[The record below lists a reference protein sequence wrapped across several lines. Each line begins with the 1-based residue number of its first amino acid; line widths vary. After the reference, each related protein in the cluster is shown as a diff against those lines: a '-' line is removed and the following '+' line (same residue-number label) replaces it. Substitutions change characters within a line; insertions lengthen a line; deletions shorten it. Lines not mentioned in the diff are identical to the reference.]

1 MNSPKPHPHADILRA
16 IADGKKI
23 QGRAGDSLPWIDAD
37 LEDVVR
43 EPHVQFRIA
52 PETVL
57 INGVEC
63 PKPVVKPNAVACV
76 ISIVLGGTN
85 INQYAF
91 STEADAKTVFDALC
105 KPFKESK

>member
-1 MNSPKPHPHADILRA
+1 MTTPHKHRDILIA
-16 IADGKKI
+16 IADGKKVEYR
-23 QGRAGDSLPWIDAD
+23 GAD
-37 LEDVVR
+37 QRWYETNLYGLANGAAAEY
-43 EPHVQFRIA
+43 RIA

-91 STEADAKTVFDALC
+91 STAADAKTVYDALC
-105 KPFKESK
+105 KPFKEGV